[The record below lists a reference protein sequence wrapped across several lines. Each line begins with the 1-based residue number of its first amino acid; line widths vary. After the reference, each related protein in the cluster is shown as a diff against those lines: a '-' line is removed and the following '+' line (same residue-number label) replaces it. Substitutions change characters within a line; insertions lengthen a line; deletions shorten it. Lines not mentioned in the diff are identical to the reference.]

1 MDVIFF
7 DMLSC
12 GDKQATTMA
21 SQASAM
27 QAMGQT
33 ASVMGKVN
41 AAVSPR
47 ATQETMAA
55 FQKEMER
62 MNVNSEVKFDVLD

>member
-1 MDVIFF
+1 
-7 DMLSC
+7 
-12 GDKQATTMA
+12 MA

-33 ASVMGKVN
+33 ASMMGKVN

-62 MNVNSEVKFDVLD
+62 MNVNSEVNVETPT